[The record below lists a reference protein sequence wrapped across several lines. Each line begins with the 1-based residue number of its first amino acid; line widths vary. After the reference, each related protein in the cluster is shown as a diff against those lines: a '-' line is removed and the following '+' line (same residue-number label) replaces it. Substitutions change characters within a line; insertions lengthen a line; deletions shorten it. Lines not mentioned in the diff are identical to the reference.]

1 MLNKS
6 HTNKTTNKNN
16 NNEEDNYKDG
26 KRRLE
31 EIKKELLNFY
41 NENKDIKLSES
52 NNINQKQ
59 PLPYNQ
65 LVDIYALQALKIS
78 EQPND
83 LNKIFKD

>member
-52 NNINQKQ
+52 NN
-59 PLPYNQ
+59 
-65 LVDIYALQALKIS
+65 
-78 EQPND
+78 
-83 LNKIFKD
+83 LN